1 MKRRTENQGRVS
13 AAIAGLLLA
22 LTSASAIAQTS
33 FQWPDTAVDVVRY
46 ATVEQC
52 LAASQRAQEGV
63 DRRDARV
70 VWRDTM
76 PPDHQRALSPAP
88 AIVTETARRCAA
100 RFAGSTASPE
110 SFISLFEL
118 YLVAGRDADAAS
130 LLARR
135 LAALPDTATR
145 VQRTAVVDTAIGIY
159 LGAQPARVAAA
170 EALLLERA
178 QSRGDR
184 IQSLAIYHQLMRSAT
199 RVGDSATAR
208 RAAER
213 IVAAADSLTRDERES
228 DEFEKLAGGEGGEQ
242 LVFDALNVL
251 SGDDVFLDSLRQ
263 GTAAYAAIKRANW
276 LRATKGRFEAL
287 DYPIGA
293 KAPKLTADFW
303 FPAGAASSPRPAS
316 GEISLIVFL
325 PGHCM
330 QYGSSEGTSSFGGCA
345 NLFAQLHRLTKRF
358 PDLDVTIAAQTKGH
372 FYYEKPPSPEEE
384 AEWIRKWMEGYDV
397 QGAIAVSTT
406 PFWRL
411 PSPDNRRIDQ
421 FDKAP
426 NVKNYS
432 FKGIWRPMSG
442 LKVLV
447 DQDGRIV
454 AATGS
459 DSLYAQFIEVLMQ
472 RGSGGV

>member
-1 MKRRTENQGRVS
+1 V
-13 AAIAGLLLA
+13 ILLA
-22 LTSASAIAQTS
+22 LTSAPAVAQTS
-33 FQWPDTAVDVVRY
+33 FQWPDTAVDVVHY

-63 DRRDARV
+63 DRRDARI

-76 PPDHQRALSPAP
+76 PPDRQRGLSPAP

-100 RFAGSTASPE
+100 QFDGSTTSPE

-130 LLARR
+130 LLDRR

-145 VQRTAVVDTAIGIY
+145 AQRTAVVDTAIGIY

-184 IQSLAIYHQLMRSAT
+184 VQSLAIYHQLMQSAT
-199 RVGDSATAR
+199 IVGDSATAR

-213 IVAAADSLTRDERES
+213 IVAASDSLTRDERES
-228 DEFEKLAGGEGGEQ
+228 DEFEKLAHGEGGEQ

-251 SGDDVFLDSLRQ
+251 SGEDVFLDSLRRS
-263 GTAAYAAIKRANW
+263 TAAYAAIKRANW
-276 LRATKGRFEAL
+276 MRATKGRFEAL
-287 DYPIGA
+287 GYPIGA
-293 KAPKLTADFW
+293 RAPTLTADFW
-303 FPAGAASSPRPAS
+303 VPAGAASSPRPAS
-316 GEISLIVFL
+316 GEVSLIVFL
-325 PGHCM
+325 PAHCM
-330 QYGSSEGTSSFGGCA
+330 QYGSSEGTSRFGGCA

-384 AEWIRKWMEGYDV
+384 AEWIRRWMEGYDV

-411 PSPDNRRIDQ
+411 PSPDDRRIDQ
-421 FDKAP
+421 FDKVP

-432 FKGIWRPMSG
+432 FKGIWRPMNG

-472 RGSGGV
+472 RRSGGV